1 MLTKTQGVVFHA
13 FKYGESSLITEV
25 YTRDFGLRRYIASG
39 VRSKKPR
46 FSAGLFQVMTPLEL
60 VVYHREDKDLNRL
73 KEVQAA
79 WILEHIPF
87 DIRRGA
93 IAMFLAEV
101 SRKSIREAVPHA
113 ALYDFLLRTIHH
125 LDRAGHPPVNLPIY
139 FLLRL
144 SAFLG
149 FQPAGDCTPETP
161 YFHLQEGAFLPGPA
175 ATEREGMGRSLSKT
189 FYRMLCLDWAAMK
202 TVHLEAGEARLLLS
216 RLLDYFRLHLP
227 NFPELRSPDIL
238 RQVFAK

>member
-73 KEVQAA
+73 REAQAA
-79 WILEHIPF
+79 WILENIPF

-93 IAMFLAEV
+93 IALFLAEV

-113 ALYDFLLRTIHH
+113 ALYDFLLRSIRH
-125 LDRAGHPPVNLPIY
+125 LDRSGQAPVHLPIY

-144 SAFLG
+144 SAYLG

-161 YFHLQEGAFLPGPA
+161 YFHLREGAFMPGPA
-175 ATEREGMGRSLSKT
+175 PERESLSRSLSET
-189 FYRMLCLDWAAMK
+189 FYRMLCLDWDAVE
-202 TVHLEAGEARLLLS
+202 TVQLEGGAARLLLH

-238 RQVFAK
+238 RQVFSE